1 MSSKEIWNG
10 CLMCNIYCNQQVKSN
25 TRGNHS
31 SQMQSNTGNRPIYTQ
46 AQRGVVCSER
56 TSNEDHT
63 WLLNP
68 VKQNSPGLQELQ
80 NPSAIKRCSF
90 TKTELEMDNK
100 IKENKAKLQKK
111 LQKLEEKL
119 RQNNLR
125 EPADALKEER
135 EKRGR
140 AVVRDAG
147 MMVTQGK
154 RQDIKVA
161 NLVVQYLQLQRK
173 EDKTPKIT
181 FHGQKM
187 LGGLHLQRTDSVT
200 RLIRGKGDGDSRE
213 NTSNGL
219 HTCAGKEERMGDN
232 PKRPQMSQHEISD
245 RIRGPAEETEKP
257 LLPPIWSPQPR
268 ITAEVPKDFQ
278 LLSCSVCNR
287 SFESKRLE
295 AHFRICRKVSTSQ
308 RPLYDGKRHRTKGTE
323 LEQFLKTHS
332 GTEPTKVAW
341 SILFS
346 PIFPAFHIR
355 FLCFQRLIAHFVS
368 RF

>member
-1 MSSKEIWNG
+1 
-10 CLMCNIYCNQQVKSN
+10 
-25 TRGNHS
+25 
-31 SQMQSNTGNRPIYTQ
+31 MQSNTGNRPVYTQ

-68 VKQNSPGLQELQ
+68 GKQNSPGLQELQ

-140 AVVRDAG
+140 AEVRDAG

-154 RQDIKVA
+154 RQDGKVA

-173 EDKTPKIT
+173 EEKTPKIT

-187 LGGLHLQRTDSVT
+187 VGGLQLQRTDGVK

-219 HTCAGKEERMGDN
+219 HTCAGQEGTGNN
-232 PKRPQMSQHEISD
+232 PKRPQMNQNEISD
-245 RIRGPAEETEKP
+245 GIRDPGETEKR
-257 LLPPIWSPQPR
+257 LLPPTWSPQPR

-278 LLSCSVCNR
+278 LLPCSVCNR
-287 SFESKRLE
+287 SFESQRLE

-332 GTEPTKVAW
+332 GAEPTKVGW

-346 PIFPAFHIR
+346 PISPFHLC
-355 FLCFQRLIAHFVS
+355 FLCFQRLIAHFIS

>member
-1 MSSKEIWNG
+1 
-10 CLMCNIYCNQQVKSN
+10 
-25 TRGNHS
+25 
-31 SQMQSNTGNRPIYTQ
+31 MQSNTGNRPIYTQ

-68 VKQNSPGLQELQ
+68 GKQNSPGLQELQ

-111 LQKLEEKL
+111 LQRLEEKL
-119 RQNNLR
+119 RQNNLI

-135 EKRGR
+135 EKKGR
-140 AVVRDAG
+140 AAVRDAD

-154 RQDIKVA
+154 RQDGKVA
-161 NLVVQYLQLQRK
+161 NLLVQYLQLQRK

-187 LGGLHLQRTDSVT
+187 VGGLPLQRTDSVK

-213 NTSNGL
+213 NTSKGL
-219 HTCAGKEERMGDN
+219 HTGAGKEEHMGDN
-232 PKRPQMSQHEISD
+232 PKRPSTNQHEISD
-245 RIRGPAEETEKP
+245 CIRGPGEETEKP
-257 LLPPIWSPQPR
+257 LLPPIWSPHPR

-278 LLSCSVCNR
+278 LLPCSVCNR

-295 AHFRICRKVSTSQ
+295 AHFRICRKVTTSQ

-332 GTEPTKVAW
+332 GAEATKVGW

-346 PIFPAFHIR
+346 PIFSAFY
-355 FLCFQRLIAHFVS
+355 L
-368 RF
+368 

>member
-1 MSSKEIWNG
+1 
-10 CLMCNIYCNQQVKSN
+10 
-25 TRGNHS
+25 
-31 SQMQSNTGNRPIYTQ
+31 
-46 AQRGVVCSER
+46 
-56 TSNEDHT
+56 
-63 WLLNP
+63 
-68 VKQNSPGLQELQ
+68 
-80 NPSAIKRCSF
+80 
-90 TKTELEMDNK
+90 MDNK

-140 AVVRDAG
+140 AAVRDAG
-147 MMVTQGK
+147 MMATQGK
-154 RQDIKVA
+154 RQDGKVA

-187 LGGLHLQRTDSVT
+187 VGGLHLQRTDSVK

-219 HTCAGKEERMGDN
+219 HTCAGKEERTGDN
-232 PKRPQMSQHEISD
+232 PKRPQMSQNEISD
-245 RIRGPAEETEKP
+245 RIRGPGEETEKP

-268 ITAEVPKDFQ
+268 IPAEVPKDFQ
-278 LLSCSVCNR
+278 LLPCSVCNR

-308 RPLYDGKRHRTKGTE
+308 RPLYDGKRHRTKGTD
-323 LEQFLKTHS
+323 LEQFLKTHR
-332 GTEPTKVAW
+332 GAEPTKVLTKKRQKPRQT
-341 SILFS
+341 STLHSDFS
-346 PIFPAFHIR
+346 
-355 FLCFQRLIAHFVS
+355 
-368 RF
+368 

>member
-1 MSSKEIWNG
+1 
-10 CLMCNIYCNQQVKSN
+10 
-25 TRGNHS
+25 
-31 SQMQSNTGNRPIYTQ
+31 MQSNTGNRPVYSQ

-68 VKQNSPGLQELQ
+68 GKQNSAGLQELQ
-80 NPSAIKRCSF
+80 NPSAVKRCSF

-125 EPADALKEER
+125 EPADALREER

-140 AVVRDAG
+140 AAVRDAG
-147 MMVTQGK
+147 MMATQGK
-154 RQDIKVA
+154 RQDVKVA

-187 LGGLHLQRTDSVT
+187 VGELHLQRTDGVK

-219 HTCAGKEERMGDN
+219 HTCAGKEEGMSDN
-232 PKRPQMSQHEISD
+232 PKGPQMSQNELSD
-245 RIRGPAEETEKP
+245 RIRGPEETEKP

-278 LLSCSVCNR
+278 LLPCSVCNR

-295 AHFRICRKVSTSQ
+295 AHFRICGKVSTSQ

-332 GTEPTKVAW
+332 GAEPTKVGW
-341 SILFS
+341 SISFS
-346 PIFPAFHIR
+346 PIFPAFHMQ
-355 FLCFQRLIAHFVS
+355 FLCFQRLIAHFLS

>member
-1 MSSKEIWNG
+1 
-10 CLMCNIYCNQQVKSN
+10 
-25 TRGNHS
+25 
-31 SQMQSNTGNRPIYTQ
+31 MQSNTGNRPIYTQ
-46 AQRGVVCSER
+46 AQRGVVCSEK

-68 VKQNSPGLQELQ
+68 GKQNSPGLQELQ

-100 IKENKAKLQKK
+100 IKENKDKLQKK

-140 AVVRDAG
+140 AAMRDAG

-154 RQDIKVA
+154 RQDVKVA
-161 NLVVQYLQLQRK
+161 DLVVQYLQLQRK
-173 EDKTPKIT
+173 EDKIPKIK

-187 LGGLHLQRTDSVT
+187 VGGLHLQRTDSVT

-219 HTCAGKEERMGDN
+219 HTCAGKEERTGDN
-232 PKRPQMSQHEISD
+232 PKRPLMSQHEISD
-245 RIRGPAEETEKP
+245 GIRGPGEATEKP

-268 ITAEVPKDFQ
+268 KTAEVPKDFQ
-278 LLSCSVCNR
+278 LLPCSVCNR

-295 AHFRICRKVSTSQ
+295 AHFRICRKVSTSE

-332 GTEPTKVAW
+332 GAEPTKVAW

-346 PIFPAFHIR
+346 PIFPTFHIG

-368 RF
+368 RS